1 MLEGVGA
8 HCRALALGRRQVLD
22 RDRDAVQ
29 RADVA
34 TARDG
39 ALRGASEL
47 DRLVL
52 VDEAEAVEPRI
63 DLSDPGEAGLD
74 DLDRREL
81 ALTDAAG
88 ELVRRREAEVEI
100 GAAQR
105 TTSTSHGAW

>member
-1 MLEGVGA
+1 MQRAYVVAAGN
-8 HCRALALGRRQVLD
+8 RALRLAG
-22 RDRDAVQ
+22 
-29 RADVA
+29 
-34 TARDG
+34 
-39 ALRGASEL
+39 EP

-63 DLSDPGEAGLD
+63 DLSDPGEACLD

-81 ALTDAAG
+81 ALADSAG

-100 GAAQR
+100 GVAQR

>member
-1 MLEGVGA
+1 
-8 HCRALALGRRQVLD
+8 
-22 RDRDAVQ
+22 VQ
-29 RADVA
+29 RAHVVA
-34 TARDG
+34 AGNR
-39 ALRGASEL
+39 ALCVAGEP

-81 ALTDAAG
+81 ALANAAG

>member
-1 MLEGVGA
+1 MQRPYVVSA
-8 HCRALALGRRQVLD
+8 DDRALGIV
-22 RDRDAVQ
+22 
-29 RADVA
+29 
-34 TARDG
+34 G
-39 ALRGASEL
+39 ES

-52 VDEAEAVEPRI
+52 VDEAEAVEPGV

-88 ELVRRREAEVEI
+88 ELVRRREAEFEVD
-100 GAAQR
+100 AAQR